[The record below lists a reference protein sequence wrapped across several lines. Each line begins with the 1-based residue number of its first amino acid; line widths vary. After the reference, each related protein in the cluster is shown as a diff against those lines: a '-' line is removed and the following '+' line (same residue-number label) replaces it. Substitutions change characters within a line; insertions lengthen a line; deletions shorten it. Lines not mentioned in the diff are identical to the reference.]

1 MRAGA
6 AGLPAS
12 TLLVDLTRSQARE
25 VRDHMLTY
33 DKAGGGKIAAG
44 SVKRD
49 IAMMKTV
56 VGHAIR
62 EFDLI
67 KNAKNKFEDLEIK

>member
-1 MRAGA
+1 
-6 AGLPAS
+6 
-12 TLLVDLTRSQARE
+12 
-25 VRDHMLTY
+25 MLTY

-62 EFDLI
+62 ELNLI
-67 KNAKNKFEDLEIK
+67 KSANNPFEEFEIKDN